1 MERAVSEACTTL
13 ARFNPFPHHFFLA
26 SSLFQSRIHP
36 TPDMS
41 DQPELSHLQLF
52 FEAAVQD
59 YKKQTGIALIKHPLV
74 GKLRNCDSVE
84 SVTAVLGEQMQAFSG
99 SQEKDKVLKSVEKA
113 VSVLYKFSATANFGQ
128 DIGLVRPLIGRCSMS
143 LTLILQN
150 FPPVTAIHTGIG
162 ILLSVCAFRKSPT
175 AHHLDIW
182 VQGVT
187 NSYGL
192 LVDFLET
199 FETFLKRL
207 DIYAMIPPTVAMNEM
222 VIKILVE
229 LLSTLALAVKQRKE
243 GNYSE
248 SVFGAELC
256 YTA

>member
-1 MERAVSEACTTL
+1 MLPDYELNPSLCAPGPWEGPSMERAVSEACTTL

-128 DIGLVRPLIGRCSMS
+128 DIGLVRPLIPS
-143 LTLILQN
+143 Q
-150 FPPVTAIHTGIG
+150 
-162 ILLSVCAFRKSPT
+162 LSRSWEK
-175 AHHLDIW
+175 
-182 VQGVT
+182 
-187 NSYGL
+187 L
-192 LVDFLET
+192 LVFAT
-199 FETFLKRL
+199 H
-207 DIYAMIPPTVAMNEM
+207 
-222 VIKILVE
+222 
-229 LLSTLALAVKQRKE
+229 
-243 GNYSE
+243 
-248 SVFGAELC
+248 
-256 YTA
+256 